1 MKKSIRVLLLAL
13 ITMLMAGCLGDDKT
27 KEGSSTLDK
36 IMDVFSK
43 VGQVKG
49 GHFLDNSTTT
59 IGQAFDASFGNVEWT
74 EKTTSKGQK
83 FVEFKGDVD
92 IDFLELLASA
102 IIDNVGDDLANPFAA
117 SNAMDACFGTP
128 FAQQYRAELAKI
140 LVSASVASL
149 GLIALDGNLE
159 NKIKAGVKA
168 DFVSAFV
175 NKSNRLTVQFVFI
188 NSGDSDFKLGYYG
201 FEGDGWSDCNI
212 QGLINIDRFID
223 FVYSS
228 HTYSVFDYKGIAKEI
243 VNQAEAAN
251 QLPDSLLKGK
261 VAGYPKTKA
270 ILITNAVNSD
280 PRVIKRK
287 KDMSKKAVEQKRIEE
302 EEAQRKAEE
311 EEAQRLE
318 EEKKRRK
325 AAMKQIVP
333 AMRAYK
339 NRMDE
344 YKSFCADGGCKY
356 PEWDVIDYKPPKS
369 KYFEF
374 RSGTEIGGYDF
385 QLGMESNKDLL
396 GINCH
401 WIIKCFN
408 VDGCECHVSE
418 DCKDITPN
426 LKSLCDVE
434 YDDY

>member
-1 MKKSIRVLLLAL
+1 MKKCMRILLLSL
-13 ITMLMAGCLGDDKT
+13 ITMVIAGCFGEDKP

-36 IMDVFSK
+36 IMSVFSK
-43 VGQVKG
+43 VSQVKG

-59 IGQAFDASFGNVEWT
+59 IGQAFDASFGNVEWA
-74 EKTTSKGQK
+74 EKTTSKGQN

-117 SNAMDACFGTP
+117 SNAMDACLGNP
-128 FAQQYRAELAKI
+128 FAQKYRAELANI
-140 LVSASVASL
+140 LVSASVASF

-159 NKIKAGVKA
+159 NKIKSGVKA
-168 DFVSAFV
+168 DFVSALV
-175 NKSNRLTVQFVFI
+175 NKSNRLTVQFVFT

-201 FEGDGWSDCNI
+201 FDGDEWSNCNI
-212 QGLINIDRFID
+212 QGLVNTDRFID

-228 HTYSVFDYKGIAKEI
+228 HTYSVFDYKNIAKEI
-243 VNQAEAAN
+243 VDQAETTN

-261 VAGYPKTKA
+261 VASYPKVKA

-287 KDMSKKAVEQKRIEE
+287 EDVLKNAAEQKRIEE

-311 EEAQRLE
+311 EETQRLE
-318 EEKKRRK
+318 EEKKRRDT
-325 AAMKQIVP
+325 AMKEIVP
-333 AMRAYK
+333 TMKAYK
-339 NRMDE
+339 KRMDE
-344 YKSFCADGGCKY
+344 YKIACANGGCDY
-356 PEWDVIDYKPPKS
+356 PEWNVIGYKSPKS
-369 KYFEF
+369 VFFEF
-374 RSGTEIGGYDF
+374 RDGTELGGYDF
-385 QLGMESNKDLL
+385 QLGLESNEEVL

-401 WIIKCFN
+401 WIIRCHN
-408 VDGCECHVSE
+408 MEGCSCNISE